1 MKKLYMDQ
9 VEQFESLS
17 EVMSHRLILR
27 KYLRELFANQAYSR
41 QNHFAGNMA
50 DDERAKVA

>member
-27 KYLRELFANQAYSR
+27 KYLRELFTNQAYSR
-41 QNHFAGNMA
+41 QNHFAGNMV